1 MQNKDTLTLRWVK
14 GYTTQN
20 VLFVDDSTIC
30 YPCGNFLIFVDTETK
45 EERVLKCETGSIGA
59 FTANSNSKV
68 VAFAEKRLKPSIYVY
83 NFPELSKTAVLTD
96 GAELEY
102 TLLDFSYMG
111 SCFASFSSIPD
122 FTLTIWNWK
131 TGHNLCSKS
140 MMRMQACVLCFNPMN
155 QLQLCLASCDSLL
168 VWNIECCN
176 EFHLLT
182 QVNVELPAEDETMTF
197 HEDFRISPDCS
208 ALAYYGPKMLI
219 SAQAGLVGEMAKTF
233 VAQELQKTI
242 VQPVSVCWTPTSDL
256 YVGCKKGE
264 LLHVDAD
271 LHKAV
276 LLAGPAHQSFIIG
289 VGNVPDWPTSTIRM
303 NIYPILE
310 ACSVNTLAFST
321 KGLFTA
327 GKDGKLYCITS
338 KFHNLEVEE
347 CWSAASSI
355 RNITFSSDHT
365 SLLIATEEG
374 LAFLYNPLDE
384 ADVSTT
390 LNVYSGDFVSAMFLG
405 TGTQYCVSARKLG
418 IMQVWS
424 LKDGKNISTL
434 ALPER
439 ISAMACCPSSDHVAL
454 ATETGHIYYANVVTV
469 ETPQLIHQVFLH
481 RMAIQ
486 SLKYD
491 PEGQFLVAGCSD
503 GYIFSMN
510 AKPSKLF
517 KVFGYTEIKAEIL
530 GVSVALNKLRKNV
543 DCLTLSCQSGEH
555 KCHGGTELTMFQ
567 LLGEDTAASTYINNR
582 GMMSDVAIKKMSCHN
597 RLPLTS
603 AVHDSEDN
611 LYGFCS
617 QTRSIHKYKIIKD
630 VNNKAF
636 NLILQVKVQAHQLG
650 HGFLHLSQDQEYLAS
665 AARDGF
671 IQIRDANSMEI
682 NFETQCHSYHSGGV
696 RSVDFSLDRQ
706 TVLTT
711 GIHDG
716 TLICFS
722 SKFDTEN
729 TLRTKAA
736 IEFSVS
742 TFSLLSQ
749 TSKTENK
756 VLDLIEQKHQLDGKE
771 DTHLPI
777 SKSSTYSMASV
788 ISHGSMSES
797 QRLNDER
804 STTSLEETWLEIKN
818 KEAIKKDNF
827 HHADVKAHL
836 REGIKKL
843 RQTIH
848 LMMLEN
854 ERVPPNE
861 RLNQHEFNLDLKEQ
875 KKLHVEGEEK
885 VAKVRESIE
894 MTNLANQY
902 LREVIKRECW
912 DQMEVK
918 GRMLE
923 AFDSGIAVTNY
934 SKRER
939 SKKDLDLLKQITRQR
954 TIEQID
960 MKARKDIVETPPKKE
975 EKEEEEAEEDDSK
988 EDENLAV
995 KGSLTYLYGLV
1006 NPYLYRQLDLH
1017 TKDQK
1022 INQIILLQD
1031 MIHNIKTDF
1040 NKEFD
1045 ATYKQKEVE
1054 ISRVNDRNVRIREII
1069 MQLDMDEAVWVPT
1082 MSNNEKPE
1090 RDLEVFESEISAERY
1105 LTEEQKAKLEEEFN
1119 AEQLRI
1125 LLAKADN
1132 WRERALMDMMGGV
1145 LEAKKSD
1152 ILKMEIAEPLFMVM
1166 PDYEWNEEQIRQAK
1180 EYTIKDQALSE
1191 EKDKYR
1197 KEELKICNLLFSL
1210 QIEEEVQN
1218 RNAQLNFLLAEQKS
1232 CVGCK
1237 AQVMQDTKMMVD
1249 QFRETYDDLVAED
1262 RLLERGFRKEFFD
1275 VNAAMV
1281 DQLYKIYK
1289 RRPKMQTKRAQ
1300 VATANPFGYWSE
1312 SASEGHVNLLSSME
1326 ELNTTRFKPEH
1337 LDQAVWER
1345 LCEIRNMKIES
1356 EHQVKLKAV
1365 TLAEMQTFLQK
1376 RIEEDEHCNQ
1386 MITNYTQDISSLCEI
1401 KSQFQMNLMVQLV
1414 LKQGQV
1420 EVTSD
1425 DFISEYNNSI
1435 LLHKAVVEDLNNTIQ
1450 LLGEKKVV
1458 IMVECKDF
1466 KKGIVQLEWEYRK
1479 MLMQM
1484 DDLHNKIRDILKF
1497 TITRQA
1503 QMYLR
1508 EDNYEARVTDH
1519 IMVMERSV
1527 DGQETFHDRVLLQKR
1542 DSIKKLQKQI
1552 SQLKRDLKTM
1562 DQLLKEQH
1570 ISVSERLHIQEM
1582 TATIKPEEEARARF
1596 KELMQHRKLVELT
1609 KAQVEDINTLRI
1621 ELEKQRMRTF
1631 PVLSDR
1637 EQQT

>member
-1 MQNKDTLTLRWVK
+1 MQNKVTLTLRWVK

-20 VLFVDDSTIC
+20 VLFVDNHTIC

-45 EERVLKCETGSIGA
+45 EERVLKCENGSIGA
-59 FTANSNSKV
+59 FTANSKSQV
-68 VAFAEKRLKPSIYVY
+68 VAFAERRLKPSIYVY
-83 NFPELSKTAVLTD
+83 SFPDLSKTAVLAG

-111 SCFASFSSIPD
+111 SYFASFSSIPD

-131 TGHNLCSKS
+131 TGHNLCSES
-140 MMRMQACVLCFNPMN
+140 LMRMQASVLRFNPMN
-155 QLQLCLASCDSLL
+155 QQQLCLASCDCLH
-168 VWNIECCN
+168 VWNIERCN
-176 EFHLLT
+176 EFHVLT
-182 QVNVELPAEDETMTF
+182 QIDVKLPAEDGTVTF
-197 HEDFRISPDCS
+197 SEDFRISPDCT
-208 ALAYYGPKMLI
+208 ALTYYGPKMLL
-219 SAQAGLVGEMAKTF
+219 STQAGLVGEMAKTF
-233 VAQELQKTI
+233 VTQEFQKTV

-256 YVGCKKGE
+256 YVGCKKGH

-271 LHKAV
+271 LYKAV
-276 LLAGPAHQSFIIG
+276 LVADPSPELFPMDAAKMPE
-289 VGNVPDWPTSTIRM
+289 WPISTIRM
-303 NIYPILE
+303 NLHPFLQP
-310 ACSVNTLAFST
+310 CSVNTLAFST
-321 KGLFTA
+321 RGLFAA
-327 GKDGKLYCITS
+327 GKDGKLYCLKLKIYS
-338 KFHNLEVEE
+338 LEVEE
-347 CWSAASSI
+347 CWSAGSSI
-355 RNITFSSDHT
+355 RNITFSADYK

-374 LAFLYNPLDE
+374 LAFVYNPLNE

-405 TGTQYCVSARKLG
+405 TGTQYCVSTRKLG

-424 LKDGKNISTL
+424 LEDGKNISTL
-434 ALPER
+434 ALSER

-454 ATETGHIYYANVVTV
+454 ATETGHIHYAKVVTV
-469 ETPQLIHQVFLH
+469 ENPQLIHHVLLH
-481 RMAIQ
+481 RMPIQ
-486 SLKYD
+486 CLQYD

-503 GYIFSMN
+503 GYIFVIN

-517 KVFGYTEIKAEIL
+517 KVLGYT
-530 GVSVALNKLRKNV
+530 
-543 DCLTLSCQSGEH
+543 
-555 KCHGGTELTMFQ
+555 
-567 LLGEDTAASTYINNR
+567 ASTYIDNR
-582 GMMSDVAIKKMSCHN
+582 GMMSDAAIKKMSCQTS
-597 RLPLTS
+597 LPLTS
-603 AVHDSEDN
+603 AVHDSDDN

-617 QTRSIHKYKIIKD
+617 PTRSIHKYKIIKD
-630 VNNKAF
+630 VNNETF
-636 NLILQVKVQAHQLG
+636 SLNPQVKVQAHQLG
-650 HGFLHLSQDQEYLAS
+650 PGFLHLSQDQEYLAS

-671 IQIRDANSMEI
+671 IQIRNANSMEMY
-682 NFETQCHSYHSGGV
+682 FETQCHSDRSGGL

-706 TVLTT
+706 AVLTT
-711 GIHDG
+711 GAHDG

-729 TLRTKAA
+729 TLRSKTAV
-736 IEFSVS
+736 ESSVS
-742 TFSLLSQ
+742 MFSLLSQ
-749 TSKTENK
+749 TSKAENK
-756 VLDLIEQKHQLDGKE
+756 VLGMMEPKPLLDGME
-771 DTHLPI
+771 DTHVPMP
-777 SKSSTYSMASV
+777 KSPTYSITSI
-788 ISHGSMSES
+788 ISYSSPSES
-797 QRLNDER
+797 QRSHDER
-804 STTSLEETWLEIKN
+804 LTTRLTESWLEKKN
-818 KEAIKKDNF
+818 KQAIKKDNF

-836 REGIKKL
+836 KEGIKKL
-843 RQTIH
+843 RQTINI
-848 LMMLEN
+848 MMLEN
-854 ERVPPNE
+854 ERVPQNE
-861 RLNQHEFNLDLKEQ
+861 RLNQHEFNLDMKEQ

-912 DQMEVK
+912 DQMSVK

-923 AFDSGIAVTNY
+923 AFYSGIAITNY
-934 SKRER
+934 SMRER
-939 SKKDLDLLKQITRQR
+939 SKKELDLLKQITCQR
-954 TIEQID
+954 IIELMD

-975 EKEEEEAEEDDSK
+975 DKEEEEAEEDDSK
-988 EDENLAV
+988 EEENVAV
-995 KGSLTYLYGLV
+995 KGSLTYLYGLM
-1006 NPYLYRQLDLH
+1006 NSYLYKQLELH

-1031 MIHNIKTDF
+1031 MIYNIKAEF

-1045 ATYKQKEVE
+1045 ATYKQKELE
-1054 ISRVNDRNVRIREII
+1054 IARVNDRNVRIREII
-1069 MQLDMDEAVWVPT
+1069 MQLDMDEDVWVPI

-1090 RDLEVFESEISAERY
+1090 RDLEVLKSEISAEQY

-1119 AEQLRI
+1119 TKQLRM

-1132 WRERALMDMMGGV
+1132 LRERALNDMMGGV

-1152 ILKMEIAEPLFMVM
+1152 ILKMEILVPPFMAL
-1166 PDYEWNEEQIRQAK
+1166 PDYEWTEEQVKQAK
-1180 EYTIKDQALSE
+1180 EYSIKDQALSE

-1197 KEELKICNLLFSL
+1197 KTLESELRKLQASITETTNGFDDGINKLFEKKVRTEMIIYQEELKICNLVFSL
-1210 QIEEEVQN
+1210 QVEEEIQN
-1218 RNAQLNFLLAEQKS
+1218 RNDQLNFLLAEHKS
-1232 CVGCK
+1232 CVGHK
-1237 AQVMQDTKMMVD
+1237 AQVMQETKVMVD

-1262 RLLERGFRKEFFD
+1262 RLLDRGFRKEFFD
-1275 VNAAMV
+1275 VNTAMV

-1289 RRPKMQTKRAQ
+1289 RRPKVQLKRAQ
-1300 VATANPFGYWSE
+1300 VATANPFGHWSE
-1312 SASEGHVNLLSSME
+1312 SASEGHANLLSAME
-1326 ELNTTRFKPEH
+1326 ELNTSRFKPEH
-1337 LDQAVWER
+1337 LDQLVWER
-1345 LCEIRNMKIES
+1345 LCEIRHMKIES
-1356 EHQVKLKAV
+1356 EHLVKLKAV
-1365 TLAEMQTFLQK
+1365 TLAEMQTFFQK
-1376 RIEEDEHCNQ
+1376 RIEEDEHCNL
-1386 MITNYTQDISSLCEI
+1386 MITNYTQDMSSLREI

-1420 EVTSD
+1420 EVLSD

-1497 TITRQA
+1497 SITRQA

-1508 EDNYEARVTDH
+1508 EDNYDARVNNH
-1519 IMVMERSV
+1519 IMVMERTV
-1527 DGQETFHDRVLLQKR
+1527 DGQDTFHGKVLLQKI

-1552 SQLKRDLKTM
+1552 WQLKRYIKTM

-1582 TATIKPEEEARARF
+1582 TTTVKPEEEAHARF
-1596 KELMQHRKLVELT
+1596 KELMQHRRLVELT
-1609 KAQVEDINTLRI
+1609 KAQVEDITTLTI

-1631 PVLSDR
+1631 PVLSDS
-1637 EQQT
+1637 EQQTYS